1 MNIEQF
7 YEEHIDALKKLLF
20 ELATISAP
28 SHHERQR
35 AEFLLAVLRSH
46 GLHGAYIDEADNV
59 IVEIGNV
66 EDGAVL
72 IMAHTDIVF
81 SREIELEVTKK
92 DGRLYC
98 PGIGDDTV
106 HVAMLVYCCLYAA
119 THFKRSGQSF
129 IFAFNSCE
137 EGEGNLKGCKQIMA
151 RYSKYVREMIT
162 FDGYLDVI
170 NDSAVGSMRYR
181 IKAKCRGGHSWRDF
195 GNENAISV
203 IARLI
208 TYLDHV
214 TLPSG
219 GITTYNF
226 GTIKGGSTVNSI
238 AEECVLLY
246 EFRSDNADS
255 LLYMKEFFEGVIGE
269 FSKCVSWEC
278 IGVRPCARGVD
289 EKLQM
294 ALTERVESVFD
305 ELPTPS
311 RYPASTDCNIPL
323 SLGIPSVC
331 VGFISGG
338 GAHTVGEFID
348 EDSIGVGFY
357 TALKLINSYCKKIDE
372 E

>member
-1 MNIEQF
+1 MDILHF
-7 YEEHIDALKKLLF
+7 YEEHVDALKELLF
-20 ELATISAP
+20 ELARIPAP
-28 SHHERQR
+28 SHQERRR
-35 AEFLLAVLRSH
+35 AEFILAVLHAH

-66 EDGAVL
+66 EAGAVL

-81 SREIELEVTKK
+81 SKDVALEVIRR
-92 DGRLYC
+92 DGKLYC

-119 THFKRSGQSF
+119 THFKESGQSF

-151 RYSKYVREMIT
+151 RYSKFIREMIT

-181 IKAKCRGGHSWRDF
+181 IKARCHGGHSFRDF
-195 GNENAISV
+195 GNDNAIAI
-203 IARLI
+203 IAKLI

-214 TLPSG
+214 QLPKG

-226 GTIKGGSTVNSI
+226 GKINGGSTVNSI
-238 AEECVLLY
+238 AEECEVLY
-246 EFRSDNADS
+246 EFRSDDADS

-269 FSKCVSWEC
+269 FPECVSWEC
-278 IGVRPCARGVD
+278 IGVRPCACGVD
-289 EKLQM
+289 KDRQN
-294 ALTERVESVFD
+294 ALLERVESVFS
-305 ELPTPS
+305 ELPMPS

-338 GAHTVGEFID
+338 GAHTINEYID
-348 EDSIGVGFY
+348 EDSIGVGFF
-357 TALKLINSYCKKIDE
+357 TALKLIKSYCKNSDRE
-372 E
+372 

>member
-1 MNIEQF
+1 MNIQLF
-7 YEEHIDALKKLLF
+7 FDEHIEALKELLF
-20 ELATISAP
+20 ELSRIPAP
-28 SHHERQR
+28 SHEERKR
-35 AEFLLAVLRSH
+35 AEFILADLRAH

-81 SREIELEVTKK
+81 PSDVKLEVTRK

-98 PGIGDDTV
+98 PGIGDDTI
-106 HVAMLVYCCLYAA
+106 HAAMLVYCCLYAA
-119 THFKRSGQSF
+119 THFKGSGQSF

-151 RYSKYVREMIT
+151 RYSKHVREMIT

-170 NDSAVGSMRYR
+170 NDRAVGSMRYR
-181 IKAKCRGGHSWRDF
+181 IKAKCRGGHSFRDF

-214 TLPSG
+214 ELPSG

-226 GTIKGGSTVNSI
+226 GKIVGGTTVNSI
-238 AEECVLLY
+238 AEECEVLY
-246 EFRSDNADS
+246 EFRSDDADS

-269 FSKCVSWEC
+269 FAEFVTWEC

-289 EKLQM
+289 ENRQM
-294 ALTERVESVFD
+294 ALLERVEAIFD

-338 GAHTVGEFID
+338 GAHTINEYID
-348 EDSIGVGFY
+348 EDSIGIGFY
-357 TALKLINSYCKKIDE
+357 TALKLIGSYCKN
-372 E
+372 

>member
-1 MNIEQF
+1 MNIQQF
-7 YEEHIDALKKLLF
+7 YDEHIDALKELLF
-20 ELATISAP
+20 ELSSIPAP
-28 SHHERQR
+28 SHEECKR
-35 AEFLLAVLRSH
+35 AEFILAILHAH
-46 GLHGAYIDEADNV
+46 GLHGAYIDDADNV

-66 EDGAVL
+66 ESGAIL

-81 SREIELEVTKK
+81 SREVRLEITRK

-119 THFKRSGQSF
+119 THFKESGQSF

-137 EGEGNLKGCKQIMA
+137 EGEGNLKGCKKIME

-170 NDSAVGSMRYR
+170 NDRAVGSMRYR
-181 IKAKCRGGHSWRDF
+181 IKAKCRGGHSFRDF
-195 GNENAISV
+195 GNENAISI

-214 TLPSG
+214 KLPSG

-226 GTIKGGSTVNSI
+226 GKIGGGTTVNSI
-238 AEECVLLY
+238 AEECELLY
-246 EFRSDNADS
+246 EFRSDDADS
-255 LLYMKEFFEGVIGE
+255 LLYMKDFFESVIGE
-269 FSKCVSWEC
+269 FTEFVTWEC

-289 EKLQM
+289 ESRQT
-294 ALTERVESVFD
+294 ALIQRVESIFD

-338 GAHTVGEFID
+338 GAHTVGEYID
-348 EDSIGVGFY
+348 EDNIGIGFY
-357 TALKLINSYCKKIDE
+357 TALRLIQSYCKN
-372 E
+372 